1 MDKSTGLQFDVYD
14 AYRTHITEHFEMNR
28 EGALKMKEL
37 LEHSPL
43 VWNGSLDKTLQIPKV
58 FDSETISDF
67 RRITDITYKIFGKV
81 VDEYRRNAGYRALFP
96 FSKELEELI
105 LLPRQYEGFLPIAR
119 FDLFYNEKT
128 GEFYF
133 CEINTDGTAAM
144 LRDLELGKALICNP
158 AHQEVIRKF
167 KLRQFELFDSFIREF
182 MKLYNTYPKKKNHPN
197 IAIVDFLDNAT
208 LRDFEEF
215 ARRFQKA
222 GYNCEISDIRSLRFQ
237 DGVLYS
243 ETGNRIDA
251 VYRRAVTADV
261 MERIGEVTPLLDAI
275 RSDSVFMAGAFET
288 QILHTKWL
296 FHVLHREETKAIL
309 TEEENSFVEMHI
321 PRTNLLVE
329 SKVNLDEIRNNKD
342 DYIIKPMDAYASK
355 GIYVAGKECTENEWN
370 VLVAKLEGKGYICQQ
385 YCPQYETD
393 NIDFAWGDGK
403 WHPYINMPGLYV
415 YNGVFSG
422 VLMRTCIS
430 GEIIVAHENER
441 TLPVFEVLGK

>member
-1 MDKSTGLQFDVYD
+1 M
-14 AYRTHITEHFEMNR
+14 
-28 EGALKMKEL
+28 
-37 LEHSPL
+37 
-43 VWNGSLDKTLQIPKV
+43 
-58 FDSETISDF
+58 
-67 RRITDITYKIFGKV
+67 
-81 VDEYRRNAGYRALFP
+81 
-96 FSKELEELI
+96 
-105 LLPRQYEGFLPIAR
+105 
-119 FDLFYNEKT
+119 
-128 GEFYF
+128 
-133 CEINTDGTAAM
+133 
-144 LRDLELGKALICNP
+144 
-158 AHQEVIRKF
+158 
-167 KLRQFELFDSFIREF
+167 
-182 MKLYNTYPKKKNHPN
+182 
-197 IAIVDFLDNAT
+197 DFLDNAT

-342 DYIIKPMDAYASK
+342 DYIIKPIDAYASK